1 MNFKTLLALVSGIVI
16 QDISSVNAAAVQPPL
31 QARANLPLLER
42 IFHKRDQVALN
53 VLKNMALESDGK
65 FGDVTMSVVPANGA
79 SQDDFDFDLHVEAE
93 YLGAESKKLA
103 YEGKGT
109 YDGVAFTFSGPVAEF
124 KLQYALGEKWNAEM
138 NF

>member
-1 MNFKTLLALVSGIVI
+1 MS
-16 QDISSVNAAAVQPPL
+16 
-31 QARANLPLLER
+31 
-42 IFHKRDQVALN
+42 
-53 VLKNMALESDGK
+53 LESDGK

-79 SQDDFDFDLHVEAE
+79 SLEDFDFDLHVEAE
-93 YLGAESKKLA
+93 YLGAETSKLA

-109 YDGVAFTFSGPVAEF
+109 YDGVAFTFSGPVTEF